1 MEGMT
6 RREFRDLASPEEART
21 AIASLDITP
30 GDTAVPL
37 EEAIGRTL
45 ARRIDAPVDVPG
57 FNRAAMDGYAVRAS
71 DTFGASEGNP
81 IEFSVT
87 GAVQAG
93 EKPTA
98 SADTDEAVQVATG
111 AVLPPGTNA
120 VVPVERT
127 VEHEDVVAVTTAVA
141 PGDSVMP
148 RGADVAAGDRSLG
161 PSTRLGP
168 RHIGL
173 LAALGRETVPIKQR
187 PRVAVVSTGEELIQP
202 GESLRSEAGQ
212 IFDVNGYS
220 IAAAVEVAGGAP
232 ARYTSASDDLPDVEA
247 VLERAA
253 ENSELLLTSGST
265 SAGEVDVLPDLLEEH
280 GEILVHGVALKP
292 GRPLLVGRVYDTPYV
307 GLPGYPVSA
316 LTVFRTLVAPHLR
329 SAAGLRE
336 PADATVT
343 ATLATRV
350 RYDGGRLRLVPVGV
364 TGDGAGSL
372 VAYTLSRGSGA
383 TTSLVEADGV
393 VTMSAETNLLSAG
406 EEVTVEQFDADD
418 PLPSLLTVGEPD
430 PLVSVLLDE
439 LDAPR
444 HLALAP
450 RDAIRWL
457 GDGIPDVVVTAL
469 DVADAA
475 ASDVPDPLV
484 TFDREWGLVVR
495 SGDPGGITGMHDIQ
509 ARDVRF
515 VNLDAD
521 LAVRHAFDALLA
533 TNGEGDPAD
542 DIDGYEHGLPGLESA
557 ARSVADGHADCGLAL
572 RTTAETL
579 GLEFVSLGRQRLGLV
594 PNPDRQGK
602 PGFERFAAVLD
613 ERLDDLLE
621 ATLGYEP

>member
-6 RREFRDLASPEEART
+6 RREFRDLASPEEARA

-37 EEAIGRTL
+37 DEAVGRTL
-45 ARRIDAPVDVPG
+45 ARRVDAPIDVPG
-57 FNRAAMDGYAVRAS
+57 FDRAAMDGYAVRAS

-81 IEFSVT
+81 IAFPVT

-98 SADTDEAVQVATG
+98 SADAGAAVQVATG

-127 VEHEDVVAVTTAVA
+127 VEREEGVAVTTAVA

-148 RGADVAAGDRSLG
+148 RGTDVAAGDRSLG

-168 RHIGL
+168 RHVGL
-173 LAALGRETVPIKQR
+173 LAALGRETVPVKRR
-187 PRVAVVSTGEELIQP
+187 PRVAVVSTGEELVQP

-232 ARYTSASDDLPDVEA
+232 VRYASGSDDLADVEA

-316 LTVFRTLVAPHLR
+316 LTVFRTLVATHLR

-336 PADATVT
+336 PDGATVT
-343 ATLATRV
+343 AALATRV

-364 TGDGAGSL
+364 TGDGTGSL

-393 VTMSAETNLLSAG
+393 VTMPAETNLLPAG

-430 PLVSVLLDE
+430 PVVSVLLDE

-457 GDGIPDVVVTAL
+457 SDGIPDVVVTAL
-469 DVADAA
+469 DAA
-475 ASDVPDPLV
+475 SSDVPDPLV
-484 TFDREWGLVVR
+484 TFEREWGLAVR
-495 SGDPGGITGMHDIQ
+495 SGDPNDITGVHDIRE
-509 ARDVRF
+509 RDVRF

-521 LAVRHAFDALLA
+521 LAVRHAFDALLP
-533 TNGEGDPAD
+533 TNGESDPAD
-542 DIDGYEHGLPGLESA
+542 DIDGYEHDLPGLESA
-557 ARSVADGHADCGLAL
+557 ARSVADGHVDCGLAL

-579 GLEFVSLGRQRLGLV
+579 GLGFVSLGRQRLGLV
-594 PNPDRQGK
+594 PNPERRRKSGYK
-602 PGFERFAAVLD
+602 RFAAVLD

-621 ATLGYEP
+621 ATYGYEP

>member
-1 MEGMT
+1 MT
-6 RREFRDLASPEEART
+6 RREFRDLASPEEARA

-37 EEAIGRTL
+37 DEAVGRTL
-45 ARRIDAPVDVPG
+45 ARRVDAPIDVPG
-57 FNRAAMDGYAVRAS
+57 FDRAAMDGYAVRAS
-71 DTFGASEGNP
+71 DTFSASEGNP
-81 IEFSVT
+81 IAFPVT

-98 SADTDEAVQVATG
+98 SADADEAVQVATG

-127 VEHEDVVAVTTAVA
+127 VEREEGVAVTTAVA

-148 RGADVAAGDRSLG
+148 RGTDIAAGDRSLG

-168 RHIGL
+168 RHVGL
-173 LAALGRETVPIKQR
+173 LAALGRETVPVKRQ
-187 PRVAVVSTGEELIQP
+187 PRVAVVSTGEELVQP

-232 ARYTSASDDLPDVEA
+232 VRYASGSDDLADVEA

-329 SAAGLRE
+329 SAAGLRKTD
-336 PADATVT
+336 DATVT

-393 VTMSAETNLLSAG
+393 VTMPAEMNLLSAG

-430 PLVSVLLDE
+430 PVVSVLLDE
-439 LDAPR
+439 LDAPQ

-469 DVADAA
+469 DAA
-475 ASDVPDPLV
+475 SSDVPDPLV
-484 TFDREWGLVVR
+484 TFEREWGLAVR
-495 SGDPGGITGMHDIQ
+495 PGDPADITGVHDIRE
-509 ARDVRF
+509 RDVRF

-533 TNGEGDPAD
+533 TNGESDPAA
-542 DIDGYEHGLPGLESA
+542 DIDGYEHDLPGVESA
-557 ARSVADGHADCGLAL
+557 ARSVADGHVDCGLAL

-579 GLEFVSLGRQRLGLV
+579 GLGFVSLGRQRLGLV
-594 PNPDRQGK
+594 PNPERRRKSGYK
-602 PGFERFAAVLD
+602 RFAAVLD

-621 ATLGYEP
+621 ATYGYEP

>member
-6 RREFRDLASPEEART
+6 RREFRDLASPEEAWT
-21 AIASLDITP
+21 AIASLDVTA

-37 EEAIGRTL
+37 DEAVGRTL
-45 ARRIDAPVDVPG
+45 ARRVDASIDVPG
-57 FNRAAMDGYAVRAS
+57 FDRAAMDGYAVRAS
-71 DTFGASEGNP
+71 DTFSASEGNP
-81 IEFSVT
+81 IVFPVT
-87 GAVQAG
+87 GTVQAG
-93 EKPTA
+93 EEPTA
-98 SADTDEAVQVATG
+98 SADAGEAVQVATG

-127 VEHEDVVAVTTAVA
+127 VEREEVVDVTTAVA
-141 PGDSVMP
+141 PGDSVLP
-148 RGADVAAGDRSLG
+148 RGADVAAGGRALG

-168 RHIGL
+168 RHVGL
-173 LAALGRETVPIKQR
+173 LAALGRETVPVKRR
-187 PRVAVVSTGEELIQP
+187 PRVAVVSTGEELVQP
-202 GESLRSEAGQ
+202 GGSLRSEAGQ

-220 IAAAVEVAGGAP
+220 IAAAVEVAGGTP
-232 ARYTSASDDLPDVEA
+232 VRYASASDELADVEA

-265 SAGEVDVLPDLLEEH
+265 SAGEVDVLPDLLDEH
-280 GEILVHGVALKP
+280 GEILVHGVTLKP

-329 SAAGLRE
+329 SAAELRE
-336 PADATVT
+336 PTDATVT
-343 ATLATRV
+343 ATLATRI

-393 VTMSAETNLLSAG
+393 VTMPAETNLLSAG
-406 EEVTVEQFDADD
+406 EGVTVEQFDADD

-430 PLVSVLLDE
+430 PVVSMLLDE

-444 HLALAP
+444 HLALGP
-450 RDAIRWL
+450 RNAIRWL

-469 DVADAA
+469 DIADAP

-484 TFDREWGLVVR
+484 TFEREWGLVVR
-495 SGDPGGITGMHDIQ
+495 SDDPADITGVHDIQ
-509 ARDVRF
+509 TQDVRF

-533 TNGEGDPAD
+533 TNGESDPTD
-542 DIDGYEHGLPGLESA
+542 DIDGYEHALPGVESS
-557 ARSVADGHADCGLAL
+557 ARSVADGRADCGLAL
-572 RTTAETL
+572 RTTAQML
-579 GLEFVSLGRQRLGLV
+579 GLGFVSLGRQQLGLV
-594 PNPDRQGK
+594 PNPERRGK
-602 PGFERFAAVLD
+602 SGFKRFVAVLD

-621 ATLGYEP
+621 ATFGYEP